1 MMDLHFVPQEDHS
14 KISHRLSIGG
24 IGVFISLLFATVV
37 LSFPRF
43 FLFNPLAEGDGLR
56 AFELTV
62 SSLAWILL
70 MIGPGIILV
79 RYAAGSSNLISFL
92 PLVGLLWPASLIVS
106 HVTLYLQQGLWYTG
120 YLIQYPIFMVTDII
134 LPIFLVYLWDILR
147 PRNKNKGATGAVGAT
162 GAAGA
167 TGAPGKSGTTG
178 AQGAT
183 GESGVAGQDGNDGAT
198 GPIGATGLTGAKGAK
213 GETGAVGRHG

>member
-1 MMDLHFVPQEDHS
+1 MDLHFVPQEDHS

-70 MIGPGIILV
+70 MIGPSIILV
-79 RYAAGSSNLISFL
+79 RYAAGFSNLISFL
-92 PLVGLLWPASLIVS
+92 PFVGLLWPVSLLVS

-147 PRNKNKGATGAVGAT
+147 PRNKNKGATGAT
-162 GAAGA
+162 
-167 TGAPGKSGTTG
+167 
-178 AQGAT
+178 
-183 GESGVAGQDGNDGAT
+183 GAT